1 MTPDQP
7 HRECGHS
14 SCGQNYIDTGDT
26 ACSLVG
32 GGTKAEFLCVETGSG
47 ASAEFFCVEIGPD
60 THPTVS
66 DLVRE
71 LLLSYEGDGRDD
83 DFNRAHRACEH
94 YANSVNATVT
104 ELLDEIDPRL
114 ND

>member
-26 ACSLVG
+26 ACSLEG
-32 GGTKAEFLCVETGSG
+32 PG
-47 ASAEFFCVEIGPD
+47 ASPEPFCVEIGPD

-66 DLVRE
+66 GLVRE
-71 LLLSYEGDGRDD
+71 LLLSYAGDGCADS
-83 DFNRAHRACEH
+83 A
-94 YANSVNATVT
+94 NATAT
-104 ELLDEIDPRL
+104 EPLDEIDPRL